1 MNRTCVVACLSGAS
15 LIAANAPAIVWN
27 DPPAVARA
35 AADVSPSLAALKYQI
50 VAARERIIPAGSL
63 PNPMVMGGVQNQQAD
78 FSIDRM
84 MTMYWA
90 GASQTLTRRSKR
102 VAQRTEAELEV
113 RRLEREYESV
123 RAEVERDALLAY
135 YDAAA
140 AQSQVAA
147 TSEIV
152 ALAKQ
157 TTSAARS
164 QYETGSSPQADLIR
178 AMLEE
183 KNLEHDLLA
192 LESRRRQAAAKL
204 AALLNVAL
212 SDVPKFTLTHAAQHE
227 HGTFDPSLDPT
238 NPAFASLQ
246 IQVEE
251 AEQEITLAKLAFKPD
266 LGVEASYGVRPYQ
279 KDVVSITG
287 RIELPFRKS
296 ALIEP
301 RIREAIARRDA
312 AKQQINILRLRLT
325 QDMGV
330 AAASRQEA
338 IDQIG
343 LHESELVP
351 AAKLG
356 FESALASYQT
366 GKTTFESVLASLR
379 TYVNLNVDYFA
390 FLKQEL
396 QAEADIDAL
405 RRGARG
411 GALSGAPSMEMR

>member
-1 MNRTCVVACLSGAS
+1 MNRTLVVACLSGAS
-15 LIAANAPAIVWN
+15 LIVANAPAIDWN

-35 AADVSPSLAALKYQI
+35 AADVSPSLGALKYQI

-63 PNPMVMGGVQNQQAD
+63 PNPMVMGGVQNQQVD
-78 FSIDRM
+78 LSIDRM

-102 VAQRTEAELEV
+102 VAQRTEAELEA
-113 RRLEREYESV
+113 RRLEHQYESL
-123 RAEVERDALLAY
+123 RAEVERDAVLRY

-140 AQSQVAA
+140 AQSQIAA
-147 TSEIV
+147 TVEIV

-164 QYETGSSPQADLIR
+164 QYESGTAAQADLIR

-192 LESRRRQAAAKL
+192 LESRRRQATVKL
-204 AALLNVAL
+204 AALLNVAPN
-212 SDVPKFTLTHAAQHE
+212 DIPKFTLTHAAQHE
-227 HGTFDPSLDPT
+227 HATFDAALDLSS
-238 NPAFASLQ
+238 PAFAALQ
-246 IQVEE
+246 TEVQQ
-251 AEQEITLAKLAFKPD
+251 AEQEITLAKLALKPD
-266 LGVEASYGVRPYQ
+266 VGVEASYGVRPYQ
-279 KDVVSITG
+279 KDVFSVTG
-287 RIELPFRKS
+287 RIELPYRKS
-296 ALIEP
+296 ALVEP

-312 AKQQINILRLRLT
+312 AKQQIDILRQRLT
-325 QDMGV
+325 QDMGI

-338 IDQIG
+338 IDQIR

-356 FESALASYQT
+356 FESALGSYET
-366 GKTTFESVLASLR
+366 GKATFESVLASLR
-379 TYVNLNVDYFA
+379 TYVTLNVDYFD

-405 RRGARG
+405 RRGARAG
-411 GALSGAPSMEMR
+411 SLSAAPAMEMR